1 MIDKYCINC
10 NTNHITVDTVFN
22 MSHLKLSLALSD
34 PKPIFKQIIDAVRVL
49 IASGELAPGSK
60 LPSVRAL
67 AMEQTISV
75 NTVAKAYNILTAQG
89 LVVSKPGLGLFVD
102 QRRQLLSESE
112 QQKKLDLAVTNF
124 VSDVSD
130 LHIEQSVIIDK
141 VKKSLSKLEPVS
153 TEISASS
160 QEES

>member
-1 MIDKYCINC
+1 
-10 NTNHITVDTVFN
+10 
-22 MSHLKLSLALSD
+22 MSHLKLSLALTD
-34 PKPIFKQIIDAVRVL
+34 PKPIFKQIVDSVRVL

-89 LVVSKPGLGLFVD
+89 LVISKPGLGLFVGE
-102 QRRQLLSESE
+102 RRQLLSESE
-112 QQKKLDLAVTNF
+112 QQKKLDFAVSNF

-141 VKKSLSKLEPVS
+141 VKNSLSKLGPVS
-153 TEISASS
+153 TDSS
-160 QEES
+160 PSNQEKN

>member
-1 MIDKYCINC
+1 
-10 NTNHITVDTVFN
+10 
-22 MSHLKLSLALSD
+22 MSHLKLSLALTD
-34 PKPIFKQIIDAVRVL
+34 PKPIFKQIVDSVRVL
-49 IASGELAPGSK
+49 IASGELTPGSK

-89 LVVSKPGLGLFVD
+89 LLVSKPGLGLFVE

-112 QQKKLDLAVTNF
+112 QQKKLDFAVANF

-130 LHIEQSVIIDK
+130 LHIEQSVIINK
-141 VKKSLSKLEPVS
+141 VQESLSKLGPVS
-153 TEISASS
+153 SESS
-160 QEES
+160 VSNQEKN

>member
-1 MIDKYCINC
+1 
-10 NTNHITVDTVFN
+10 
-22 MSHLKLSLALSD
+22 MSHLKLSLSLTD
-34 PKPIFKQIIDAVRVL
+34 PKPIFKQIVDAVRVL

-89 LVVSKPGLGLFVD
+89 LLVSKPGLGLFVD

-112 QQKKLDLAVTNF
+112 QQKKLDFAVTNF

-130 LHIEQSVIIDK
+130 LHIKQSVIIDK
-141 VKKSLSKLEPVS
+141 VKKGLSKLGPVS
-153 TEISASS
+153 TDSPSS
-160 QEES
+160 QEND

>member
-1 MIDKYCINC
+1 
-10 NTNHITVDTVFN
+10 
-22 MSHLKLSLALSD
+22 MSHLKLSLSLTD
-34 PKPIFKQIIDAVRVL
+34 PKPIFKQIVDAVRVL

-89 LVVSKPGLGLFVD
+89 LLVSKPGLGLFVD

-112 QQKKLDLAVTNF
+112 QQKKLDFAVTNF

-130 LHIEQSVIIDK
+130 LHIKQSVIIDK
-141 VKKSLSKLEPVS
+141 VKKGLSKLGPVS
-153 TEISASS
+153 ADSPSS
-160 QEES
+160 QEND